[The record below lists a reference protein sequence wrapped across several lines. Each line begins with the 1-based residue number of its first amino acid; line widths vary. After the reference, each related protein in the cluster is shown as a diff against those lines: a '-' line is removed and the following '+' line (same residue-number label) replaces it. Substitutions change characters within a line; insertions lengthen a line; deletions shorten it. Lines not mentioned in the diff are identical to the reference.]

1 MQPQRKFELVSCLD
15 HVLVCYSYFH
25 FCTSVDESLF
35 NGYPALREGRLNG
48 FIDSCVLRISS
59 IPFAESRVST

>member
-1 MQPQRKFELVSCLD
+1 MLVSCFD

-25 FCTSVDESLF
+25 FF
-35 NGYPALREGRLNG
+35 NGYPALREGRLKG

-59 IPFAESRVST
+59 IPFAE

>member
-1 MQPQRKFELVSCLD
+1 MLVSCLD

-35 NGYPALREGRLNG
+35 NGYPALREGRLKG
-48 FIDSCVLRISS
+48 FIDSSVL
-59 IPFAESRVST
+59 